1 MPPRRFLIFSGTNP
15 LQWPNSGC
23 GCARLR
29 WRSRTDSWRNCYA
42 RPATPMFGS
51 SFRPPKYGGAGLL
64 WRHNWAGDAPSG
76 SFCLVTGKG
85 RVCLAKHQLSALQ
98 QDFLRAFFQ
107 RENRFFLTGGAAL
120 VGFHL
125 GHRET
130 HDLDLFTLEDVIPE
144 GMAAVAE
151 VARELGGALEA
162 LQTAPT
168 FRRVLL
174 RRGAEA
180 IVIDLVREY
189 VAQVEPDK
197 PLINGIRVDPPQEIL
212 ANKLCALLSRSEI
225 RDLVDV
231 RALELA
237 GYRLEDAL
245 NAAAT
250 KDSGLTPAQLG
261 WVLSQIELGNDL
273 IPPGEVSVEELR
285 LYLDE
290 LIDRL
295 THQAF
300 PKSRDDLR
308 S

>member
-1 MPPRRFLIFSGTNP
+1 
-15 LQWPNSGC
+15 
-23 GCARLR
+23 
-29 WRSRTDSWRNCYA
+29 
-42 RPATPMFGS
+42 
-51 SFRPPKYGGAGLL
+51 
-64 WRHNWAGDAPSG
+64 
-76 SFCLVTGKG
+76 
-85 RVCLAKHQLSALQ
+85 LAKHALSALQ

-107 RENRFFLTGGAAL
+107 REDRFFLTGGAAL

-144 GMAAVAE
+144 GMATAAE
-151 VARELGGALEA
+151 VARELSGTLES
-162 LQTAPT
+162 LQTAPA

-174 RRGAEA
+174 RRGEEA

-189 VAQVEPDK
+189 VTQVAPDK

-245 NAAAT
+245 NAAAA

-261 WVLSQIELGNDL
+261 WVLSQIELGEDL
-273 IPPGEVSVEELR
+273 TPPGGVSVEELR

-290 LIDRL
+290 LINRL

-300 PKSRDDLR
+300 PKS
-308 S
+308 

>member
-1 MPPRRFLIFSGTNP
+1 M
-15 LQWPNSGC
+15 
-23 GCARLR
+23 
-29 WRSRTDSWRNCYA
+29 
-42 RPATPMFGS
+42 
-51 SFRPPKYGGAGLL
+51 
-64 WRHNWAGDAPSG
+64 
-76 SFCLVTGKG
+76 
-85 RVCLAKHQLSALQ
+85 AKHKLSALQ

-107 RENRFFLTGGAAL
+107 REDRFFLTGGAAL

-151 VARELGGALEA
+151 VARELGGTLES
-162 LQTAPT
+162 LQTAPA

-189 VAQVEPDK
+189 VAQVAPDK
-197 PLINGIRVDPPQEIL
+197 PLINGIRVDPPEEIL

-245 NAAAT
+245 SAAAA
-250 KDSGLTPAQLG
+250 KDRGLTPAQLA
-261 WVLSQIELGNDL
+261 WVLSQIELGADL
-273 IPPGEVSVEELR
+273 IPPGGISTEELR
-285 LYLDE
+285 RYLTE

-300 PKSRDDLR
+300 PKS
-308 S
+308 